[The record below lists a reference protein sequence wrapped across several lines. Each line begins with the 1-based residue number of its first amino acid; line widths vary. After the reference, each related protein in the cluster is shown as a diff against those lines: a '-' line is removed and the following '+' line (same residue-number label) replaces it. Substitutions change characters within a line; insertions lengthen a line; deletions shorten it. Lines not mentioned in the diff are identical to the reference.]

1 MQVFQDPS
9 WLTLNEELQSVMVT
23 INARYNGCGKSFLKH
38 GMQRYIV
45 MNIVKRTVQTD
56 ADIFCI
62 QIGAKHEAADRD
74 PELMQNALS
83 GASRSS
89 APSPRACILPA
100 IRDTLLQ
107 VICAFAF
114 SPFLKLMFCPRS

>member
-1 MQVFQDPS
+1 MLHQP
-9 WLTLNEELQSVMVT
+9 
-23 INARYNGCGKSFLKH
+23 H
-38 GMQRYIV
+38 H
-45 MNIVKRTVQTD
+45 D
-56 ADIFCI
+56 ADELRL
-62 QIGAKHEAADRD
+62 AKAEIENLKAEISRLNSVGSRGTADRD

-83 GASRSS
+83 GASHSS